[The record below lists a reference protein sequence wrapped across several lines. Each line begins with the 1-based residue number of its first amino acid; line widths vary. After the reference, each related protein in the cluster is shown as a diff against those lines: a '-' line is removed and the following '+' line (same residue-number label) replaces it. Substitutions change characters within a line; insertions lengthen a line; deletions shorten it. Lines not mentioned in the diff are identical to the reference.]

1 MRWKNAW
8 ILTRKDLD
16 EFKKQKLLIGSI
28 IAMPLILGIIMPVI
42 IFVPLTYFMPMEGEW
57 DIEGLTEIGE
67 SDENFTVPLTNQT
80 LLGVNLNSTV
90 IRNATITESRLDD
103 TILDSCIIKN
113 STISNSIIRSSAMEN
128 SRISDVLVNNSK
140 GKHLDGKNIFSLN
153 SDLEFK
159 EKKESEFEQY
169 FPMML
174 NYVLIMFIIL
184 PAVLPTLI
192 ASYSIV
198 GEKNNKSLEPL
209 FATPI
214 TDGEIL
220 AGKVLSAF
228 LPSMLSTIA
237 AFFCSVMLLNVIL
250 EPRMG
255 YYPLPNLTWLLSI
268 LLLAPTACIMSIL
281 ASVLVSSKVTDVRA
295 AQQVGGFVVMP
306 VIILMIAVLSGIILL
321 SPLIILIVAG
331 IYIAI
336 DLALFFFTKAI
347 FNREDIL
354 VNWA

>member
-1 MRWKNAW
+1 
-8 ILTRKDLD
+8 
-16 EFKKQKLLIGSI
+16 
-28 IAMPLILGIIMPVI
+28 
-42 IFVPLTYFMPMEGEW
+42 MEGQW
-57 DIEGLTEIGE
+57 DVEGLTEIGE
-67 SDENFTVPLTNQT
+67 FDEDFVHPLTNQT
-80 LLGVNLNSTV
+80 LHDVSLNSTV
-90 IRNATITESRLDD
+90 IRNATITECNLVD
-103 TILDSCIIKN
+103 TILFSCVIEN
-113 STISNSIIRSSAMEN
+113 STISNSNIRNSNIEN
-128 SRISDVLVNNSK
+128 SSLSDVLVNNSR
-140 GKHLDGKNIFSLN
+140 GRNLDGKNIYSLN

-159 EKKESEFEQY
+159 EKRESEFEQY

-220 AGKVLSAF
+220 AGKVLSSF

-237 AFFCSVMLLNVIL
+237 AFVCSVMLLNFIL

-255 YYPLPNLTWLLSI
+255 YYPLPNLTWILSI
-268 LLLAPTACIMSIL
+268 LFLAPTACLMSIL

-306 VIILMIAVLSGIILL
+306 VIILMIAVLSGAILL
-321 SPLIILIVAG
+321 SPLMIFIVAG
-331 IYIAI
+331 IYLAI

-354 VNWA
+354 INWA